1 MRIFVDSSDPTNW
14 QRFHRVG
21 WLYGATTNPLILKHE
36 GRNCNLK
43 TYKELVSAAR
53 AVGLDEL
60 QIQATGSSATE
71 LIQSGSEIATLWGN
85 IVVKIPFTKPGM
97 EAAHT
102 LIEEDVRITLTAAYA
117 AHQMIAAIA
126 LGADYIAPYYGRLLE
141 ADKDADAIL
150 QNMLNMQLD
159 NLNSPRILV
168 ASIRSIEQLEQL
180 AASGHDTFT
189 LSPKIAEQF
198 ALGAMSDKAAEE
210 FEQARLS

>member
-14 QRFHRVG
+14 QRFQRAG
-21 WLYGATTNPLILKHE
+21 WIYGATTNPLILKRD

-43 TYKELVSAAR
+43 TYKELVSAAK
-53 AVGLDEL
+53 AVGLNEL
-60 QIQATGSSATE
+60 QIQATGSSAAE
-71 LIQSGSEIATLWGN
+71 LIQSGTEISALWEN
-85 IVVKIPFTKPGM
+85 IVVKIPLSKQGL

-141 ADKDADAIL
+141 ADKDADSIL
-150 QNMLNMQLD
+150 QKMLNMQLD

-180 AASGHDTFT
+180 AACGHDTFT
-189 LSPKIAEQF
+189 LSPDIAEQL
-198 ALGAMSDKAAEE
+198 ALDAMSDKAAED
-210 FEQARLS
+210 FEKARLN

>member
-14 QRFHRVG
+14 QRFQRAG
-21 WLYGATTNPLILKHE
+21 WIFGATTNPLILKRE

-43 TYKELVSAAR
+43 TYKELVSAAK
-53 AVGLDEL
+53 AVGLSEL
-60 QIQATGSSATE
+60 QIQATGSSAAE
-71 LIQSGSEIATLWGN
+71 LIQSGTEIAALWDL
-85 IVVKIPFTKPGM
+85 IVVKVPLSKQGL

-141 ADKDADAIL
+141 ADKDADQIL

-180 AASGHDTFT
+180 AACGHNTFS
-189 LSPKIAEQF
+189 LSPEIAEQL
-198 ALGAMSDKAAEE
+198 ALNAMSDKATED
-210 FEQARLS
+210 FEKARLS

>member
-14 QRFHRVG
+14 QRFHRAG
-21 WLYGATTNPLILKHE
+21 WLYGATTNPLILKRD

-43 TYKELVSAAR
+43 TYKELVSAAK

-71 LIQSGSEIATLWGN
+71 LIQSGTEITALWDN
-85 IVVKIPFTKPGM
+85 IIVKIPFTKQGM

-102 LIEEDVRITLTAAYA
+102 LIEEDVSITLTAAYA

-141 ADKDADAIL
+141 ADKDADVIL

-168 ASIRSIEQLEQL
+168 ASIRSLEQLEQL
-180 AASGHDTFT
+180 AACGHDTFT

-198 ALGAMSDKAAEE
+198 ALDAMSDKAAEE

>member
-14 QRFHRVG
+14 QRFQRAG
-21 WLYGATTNPLILKHE
+21 WIFGATTNPLILKRE

-43 TYKELVSAAR
+43 TYKELVSAAK
-53 AVGLDEL
+53 AVGLSEL
-60 QIQATGSSATE
+60 QIQATGSSAAE
-71 LIQSGSEIATLWGN
+71 LIQSGTEIAALWDL
-85 IVVKIPFTKPGM
+85 IVVKVPLSKQGL

-141 ADKDADAIL
+141 ADKDADQIL

-180 AASGHDTFT
+180 AACGHNTFS
-189 LSPKIAEQF
+189 LSPEIAEQL
-198 ALGAMSDKAAEE
+198 ALNAMSDKAAED
-210 FEQARLS
+210 FEKARLS